1 MYTAIEDTGTI
12 TIKEKYILPDGT
24 ECGQVTH
31 YRKKDDGNVA
41 KLIVLEHDQKQLT
54 AKEMNELIQNGAMC
68 FDYPKD
74 FDLWIKKNPLKLD
87 EDGKPVDEK
96 TVLSTIIDWMAI

>member
-31 YRKKDDGNVA
+31 YRKKDDGNIA
-41 KLIVLEHDQKQLT
+41 KLIVLEHDQKQMT
-54 AKEMNELIQNGAMC
+54 AKEMNELIQNGALC
-68 FDYPKD
+68 FDKKEEFEKWKD
-74 FDLWIKKNPLKLD
+74 KNPLKCD
-87 EDGKPVDEK
+87 TETGKPIEEK
-96 TVLSTIIDWMAI
+96 K